1 MRNILALIGFAVV
14 LFLGLGYYFEWYSVS
29 SSNDSFEID
38 VNKKKIV
45 DDADAVKRKA
55 GDVVNGVRK

>member
-14 LFLGLGYYFEWYSVS
+14 LFLGLGYYLEWYSIS
-29 SSNDSFEID
+29 SSSDNFEID

-55 GDVVNGVRK
+55 GEVVNGGRK

>member
-14 LFLGLGYYFEWYSVS
+14 LFLGLGYYLEWYSIS
-29 SSNDSFEID
+29 SSSDNFEID

-55 GDVVNGVRK
+55 GEVVNGVRK